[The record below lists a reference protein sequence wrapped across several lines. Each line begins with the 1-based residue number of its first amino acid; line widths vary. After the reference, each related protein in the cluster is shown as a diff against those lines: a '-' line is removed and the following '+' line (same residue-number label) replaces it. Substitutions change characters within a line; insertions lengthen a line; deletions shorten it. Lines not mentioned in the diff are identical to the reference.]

1 MYSWGIMTVYY
12 KYDEYVQDALR
23 SVVINLLHRIEKE
36 GILGNHNFYITFNTQ
51 YKGVVMPDYL
61 REKYP
66 DEITIVLQ
74 YQFWN
79 LKVFDD
85 RFSISLSFN
94 GKKEDLTVPFKSI
107 SSFVDPYVKF
117 GLQFV
122 IDSNKGFSKLDEFE
136 KSKNAS
142 KNPENVQ
149 EKEEAKID
157 DEKVQDNVVDLASFR
172 KNKN

>member
-1 MYSWGIMTVYY
+1 MTIYY

-23 SVVINLLHRIEKE
+23 SVVINLLHRVEKE

-79 LKVFDD
+79 LKVYDD
-85 RFSISLSFN
+85 CFSISLSFN
-94 GKKEDLTVPFKSI
+94 GKKEDLTVPFKAI

-117 GLQFV
+117 GLQFI

-136 KSKNAS
+136 KSKNTQQNYDN
-142 KNPENVQ
+142 KNDKKYDKKEIVNEQ
-149 EKEEAKID
+149 ED
-157 DEKVQDNVVDLASFR
+157 VVVDLASFR
-172 KNKN
+172 KNKID

>member
-1 MYSWGIMTVYY
+1 MTIYY

-23 SVVINLLHRIEKE
+23 SVVINLLHRVEKE

-61 REKYP
+61 CEKYP

-79 LKVFDD
+79 LKVYDD

-122 IDSNKGFSKLDEFE
+122 IDNNKGFSKLDEFE
-136 KSKNAS
+136 KSKNAQQNYDDKKDS
-142 KNPENVQ
+142 K
-149 EKEEAKID
+149 D
-157 DEKVQDNVVDLASFR
+157 DEKDNSNVQDNVVVDLASFR
-172 KNKN
+172 KNKID